1 MQKFLPPILSRIG
14 EYLKTDK
21 NHLIAERLYVEPQT
35 VSTWKGRNDVPFS
48 QAIAFAKR
56 ENLNIEWLLTGEG
69 PKSKSEGAALT
80 GQHARDFQDYPEIGT
95 ALVLDVVLF
104 VDTFLTENGLTMP
117 PTKKVEMVKVLCRF
131 LVKRD
136 RERGKVSSA
145 EENVIH
151 LREYTDFLKAA
162 SA

>member
-1 MQKFLPPILSRIG
+1 MNQINRIIEITG
-14 EYLKTDK
+14 ASQRE
-21 NHLIAERLYVEPQT
+21 IAEIVGVDPDTISAMARGKQRIYV
-35 VSTWKGRNDVPFS
+35 DVITKCLSHFGLS
-48 QAIAFAKR
+48 AQ
-56 ENLNIEWLLTGEG
+56 WVMTGEG
-69 PKSKSEGAALT
+69 PKRKSEETILT

-104 VDTFLTENGLTMP
+104 VDTWLTENGLTMP

-145 EENVIH
+145 EENIIH
-151 LREYTDFLKAA
+151 LREYADFLKAA